1 MKKIL
6 SVVIILLMV
15 STQFAFAESK
25 IQNVIWVED
34 TQFSFVGIQ
43 SENHSFVS
51 GYDNEASSKSY
62 LKIDYSP
69 EANGDI
75 LIDGYLP
82 LDFLVRDEVGFR
94 ISEVWL
100 SIAYETDI
108 KPSMIIQAQN
118 LEGFDNPMPDKPPRL
133 VAMGQKYGEIGY
145 TWHQFESPF
154 DLRFGQSTLYK
165 IRILF
170 DGSKAF
176 SLRFDAMSLGDGS
189 WRPAYNVKPAES
201 IENYEE
207 KLMAW
212 TLPVSKVLST
222 TLMPRKTDMLKKISL
237 TMQQGETKPYVLAI
251 TGGVDLGNVKLF
263 FDGLPELL
271 GEKIQIKSNTVS
283 FMKKRW
289 KIDATI
295 QTKIDVAEY
304 LSEGDMQ
311 PITQYRTG
319 FFWLKFESKKDFKIG
334 VYIGKL
340 RVKSDN
346 ATDFWFPIEVKI
358 VESITT
364 NPIQTI
370 AFNMVPHYQMGQN
383 NKISKYDVWARY
395 NTDFVDLVAHEVRNV
410 AVHIP
415 LMNRPSYLADKEAI
429 KEIAKIANNHGIR
442 SLIIDVNETYEKAL
456 MEIPNEYKS
465 EFIRSVNDAMACIRE
480 FSVEPIIFLG
490 SVNISKLK
498 KIDDILSVYSGFS
511 SSPRSCAV
519 YEDPQLY
526 DSAKTD
532 IPIFKTADFDVLKN
546 KSINAVPMFEPSPHW
561 GNGHQMRIFAGL
573 YSFRNEF
580 KTICIGNYHLWHGNS
595 LDDFDQ
601 KLADG
606 NYSPGDLMMSYVNE
620 SYKLF
625 PSIKWE
631 CFFEGIKDRQ
641 LLDHLKGR
649 NLIDSSMKHFKADKF
664 INSIWGEWGKTDPS
678 FRNFV
683 QTIDCNSLERIL
695 FKTIEYLDWYKG
707 KKEPETIYISKKL
720 IFTYGFK
727 ILDCNGETI
736 EMTVE
741 PQNIGGSTYIP
752 AKYLAEPL
760 NGMVA
765 WDSKDKKVTIEA
777 LSNIINLTID
787 SKIAMLN
794 DGQVELTNAPK
805 IVSGRTMIPLRA
817 ASALLGLEV
826 SWETTTKKAVCVYK
840 SKELYY

>member
-1 MKKIL
+1 MKKLL
-6 SVVIILLMV
+6 SVVIILFML

-51 GYDNEASSKSY
+51 GYDNEASNKSY
-62 LKIDYSP
+62 LRIDYSP
-69 EANGDI
+69 EVNGDM

-108 KPSMIIQAQN
+108 KPSMIIQTQN
-118 LEGFDNPMPDKPPRL
+118 LEGFDNPMPDKPPKF

-154 DLRFGQSTLYK
+154 DLLFGQPTLYK

-189 WRPAYNVKPAES
+189 WRPAYNVKPVEN
-201 IENYEE
+201 IEIYEE
-207 KLMAW
+207 KLMVW

-222 TLMPRKTDMLKKISL
+222 TLLPKKTDMLAKITL
-237 TMQQGETKPYVLAI
+237 TMQQGEIKPYILAI

-263 FDGLPELL
+263 YDDLPELS
-271 GEKIQIKSNTVS
+271 GEKIQIKSHTVS

-289 KIDATI
+289 KIDASV

-311 PITQYRTG
+311 TVTQYRTG
-319 FFWLKFESKKDFKIG
+319 FFWLKFESKKDLKFG
-334 VYIGKL
+334 VYKGKL
-340 RVKSDN
+340 RIKSDN
-346 ATDFWFPIEVKI
+346 TADFWFPIEVNIIEKFA
-358 VESITT
+358 T

-370 AFNMVPHYQMGQN
+370 AFNMVPHYQMGQS
-383 NKISKYDVWARY
+383 NKISKDDVWIRY
-395 NTDFVDLVAHEVRNV
+395 NADFVDLVAHDVRNV
-410 AVHIP
+410 AIHLP

-442 SLIIDVNETYEKAL
+442 SLLIDVNEAFEKAL
-456 MEIPNEYKS
+456 AEIPIEYKL
-465 EFIRSVNDAMACIRE
+465 EFVRSINDAMASIRG

-511 SSPRSCAV
+511 GSPRTCAV
-519 YEDPQLY
+519 YENPKLY

-546 KSINAVPMFEPSPHW
+546 KSIDAVPMFEPSPHW
-561 GNGHQMRIFAGL
+561 GNGHQMRIFAGI
-573 YSFRNEF
+573 YSFRNES
-580 KTICIGNYHLWHGNS
+580 KTVCIGNYHLWYGNS

-631 CFFEGIKDRQ
+631 CFFEGIKERQ

-649 NLIDSSMKHFKADKF
+649 ALIDSSMKHFKADKF
-664 INSIWGEWGKTDPS
+664 INSFWGEWGITDPS

-683 QTIDCNSLERIL
+683 QTINCQDLEKIL
-695 FKTIEYLDWYKG
+695 SKTVEYLDWFKG
-707 KKEPETIYISKKL
+707 KKEPETSFIIKKL
-720 IFTYGFK
+720 VFTYGYK
-727 ILDCNGETI
+727 ILDCNGKAI

-752 AKYLAEPL
+752 AKYLVEPL
-760 NGMVA
+760 NGTVA
-765 WDSKDKKVTIEA
+765 WDAKNKIVTIEA
-777 LSNIINLTID
+777 LSNFINLKID
-787 SKIAMLN
+787 SKVATQN
-794 DGQVELTNAPK
+794 DRKIELANAPR

-817 ASALLGLEV
+817 ASELLGLEV
-826 SWETTTKKAVCVYK
+826 NWEVSTKKAVCIYK